1 MIERDTLQT
10 PETMTPNDTIK
21 QMVLAWPTEL
31 KLNSIRNL
39 VDEGK
44 IGMAIQISNIL
55 LEAPMKDGGVPSE
68 LIQDAMMGSN

>member
-21 QMVLAWPTEL
+21 KMVLAWPTEL

>member
-1 MIERDTLQT
+1 
-10 PETMTPNDTIK
+10 MTPNDTIK
-21 QMVLAWPTEL
+21 KMVLAWPTEL